1 MKKIY
6 LGNLNKDVTI
16 TNLTKYLGIK
26 LRVTY
31 KNLAAFNCQRKKK
44 KLENLGDSRLYY
56 ALNTYVMN

>member
-1 MKKIY
+1 MQQTQHLKQTQKYNMKKIY

-31 KNLAAFNCQRKKK
+31 KNLAA
-44 KLENLGDSRLYY
+44 
-56 ALNTYVMN
+56 LN